1 MSDSSIN
8 RLTMAKAE
16 GKRLRR
22 KVAREDHA
30 TLELPHDRDIL
41 TLIHQRNEG
50 RIPELIPVR
59 MQRMSASVFAFFRGS
74 ADIMAYD
81 LSVSPN
87 IGLNMVI
94 CGDAHLANFGLF
106 ASPERRVL
114 FDLNDFDESGI
125 GPWEW
130 DIKRLATSAVL
141 AAREIDPKIA
151 DDDARAIVTN
161 LVEHYRA
168 AIGELAERTILD
180 RFYADID
187 ADWVS
192 KYASDR
198 DFDFIDKT
206 IDKARNRTSLQAV
219 RKIATFTDKRGLHF
233 QSDPPILVPV
243 TDKEEVVSMV
253 ASFATYVRTLPPA
266 ANLLLKQF
274 RLVDVARRVVGVG
287 SVGTHSLV
295 LLLSGPDNEPLV
307 IQVKE
312 ALPSV
317 LTTHGGLPD
326 VFTEL
331 ASGDFSGLLP
341 EDTDKDT
348 RAGAGDGYRVVA
360 CQQILQA
367 HSDPLLGWTHNDN
380 GRSYYWR
387 QFRDMKGSIEIEEL
401 DRKGL
406 TSYCALCARLL
417 ARAHSQSPNN
427 ALVAGY
433 IGSNGDFANAI
444 AEWSLAYANQT
455 AEDFKLFRQAIKDGE
470 FEVAEEDTHDPDE
483 EAAKA
488 KIGLKKSA
496 FDRILGL

>member
-8 RLTMAKAE
+8 RLSMAKSE
-16 GKRLRR
+16 GKRLR
-22 KVAREDHA
+22 KTVDREDHA
-30 TLELPHDRDIL
+30 KLELPKDRDVL
-41 TLIHQRNEG
+41 GLIHQRNEG

-59 MQRMSASVFAFFRGS
+59 MKRMSASAFAFFRGS
-74 ADIMAYD
+74 ADLMAYD
-81 LSVSPN
+81 LAASPN

-141 AAREIDPKIA
+141 AAREGDTHA
-151 DDDARAIVTN
+151 DDDDARDIVIN
-161 LVEHYRA
+161 LVGNYRDS
-168 AIGELAERTILD
+168 IEDLAEDTILD

-187 ADWVS
+187 AEWLCDH
-192 KYASDR
+192 AGDR
-198 DFDFIDKT
+198 DSDFIDKT

-219 RKIATFTDKRGLHF
+219 RKIATFTDNRGLHF

-243 TDKEEVVSMV
+243 TDAEEVDNMI
-253 ASFATYVRTLPPA
+253 ASFDTYVRTLPPA

-295 LLLSGPDNEPLV
+295 LLLSGPADEPLV
-307 IQVKE
+307 LQVKE

-326 VFTEL
+326 AFAEL
-331 ASGDFSGLLP
+331 AAGDSSGMLP
-341 EDTDKDT
+341 EDVDKHIK
-348 RAGAGDGYRVVA
+348 AGNGYRVVA

-367 HSDPLLGWTHNDN
+367 HSDPLLGWTRGKD
-380 GRSYYWR
+380 GRGYYWR

-401 DRKGL
+401 DVKGL
-406 TSYCALCARLL
+406 DHYCSLCARLL
-417 ARAHSQSPNN
+417 ARAHSQSPNA

-433 IGSNGDFANAI
+433 IGSNNDFAKAI
-444 AEWSLAYANQT
+444 ADWAIDYANQT
-455 AEDFKLFRQAIKDGE
+455 YEDFELFRMAIDNGE
-470 FEVAEEDTHDPDE
+470 FEVADEDTDVSDDE
-483 EAAKA
+483 SAGADA
-488 KIGLKKSA
+488 GVKKSL
-496 FDRILGL
+496 FDRALGL